1 VTAQERHD
9 AREADMAYW
18 GLDWRQQ
25 VSYLGRL
32 SQALGRRA
40 AREAEKSES
49 LLVKAVVCFVGCMVL
64 LSIALLV
71 GVLG

>member
-1 VTAQERHD
+1 MNAQERYD

-32 SQALGRRA
+32 SLGVGRRA
-40 AREAEKSES
+40 VREAEKSES
-49 LLVKAVVCFVGCMVL
+49 LLVKAVVCFVGCVVL

-71 GVLG
+71 GVLR